1 MASKT
6 SFFIAHARFCFPTHA
21 LARSISVIMIVLFG
35 SLAWA
40 PAPSLSAV
48 TLPPGFADFPV
59 ATGLASPTA
68 MAIAPD
74 GRIFVCEQEG
84 RLRVI
89 KNGALLPTPFV
100 SISVDPEGERGL
112 LGVAFDPDFATNQF
126 VYVYY
131 TTSTSPVHNRVSRFT
146 AGGDVAAPG
155 SEVLILHLG
164 NLVSGAVAHNGG
176 ALHFGRDGKLYVA
189 VGDNQGPENSQSFSS
204 LHGKLLRINSDGTIP
219 SDNPFYNSASGNN
232 RAIWAL
238 GLRNPFTFAIQ
249 PGTGRVF
256 INDVGFG
263 SYEEINDGIAGANY
277 GWPICEGACSPP
289 NPAFRD
295 PIYAYPNTA
304 PNCAITGG
312 AFYNPVTARFPSTYV
327 GKYFFADYCGG
338 WIKLLDPATNTVSD
352 FATISTSAVMVD
364 LDVSTDGDLYYL
376 KRGGGGEVRRIAY
389 TATQSPVIGQHP
401 ANSRVTA
408 GQSATFS
415 VSASGTP
422 PFGYQWQRDGVA
434 VSGATSATYT
444 IASTT
449 LADNGARFRCV
460 VGNSFGT
467 ATSNEATLTVTSNQP
482 PVAAITTPV
491 AGATYQGG
499 QTIAYSGTGS
509 DPETGNL
516 PASAF
521 TWQVDF
527 HHDTHTH
534 PHVPPT
540 SGAAGGSFVIPTTNE
555 TEVNVWYR
563 IHLTVTDPAG
573 LSHSVHRDVLPRI
586 STITLQTNPPGLAGL
601 QLTLDG
607 TPIAT
612 PTSLQSV
619 VGINRAL
626 GVVSP
631 QNVGG
636 RNYVFSSWSDGG
648 AATHTIST
656 PSADTTYTA
665 TFVAQASA
673 VTSVSAASF
682 AGAELASESIAAAF
696 GANLATA
703 TQAATTLPLPTELA
717 GTAVKVRDSAGV
729 ERFAPLFFVAPAQIN
744 YLIPPGTAAGEATVT
759 VTSNGNVAAAGVLKI
774 ALSAPGLFSANAS
787 GQGVA
792 AGVALRVR
800 GDGSR
805 AFEPI
810 AFFDSAQNRFV
821 FAPIDPGPESDQV
834 FLILFG
840 TGFRNRSSA
849 AEAAMK
855 IGGTNAEVLYA
866 GPQGDLVGL
875 DQVNVRLP
883 RSLAGRGEVDVV
895 LSLDGKT
902 ANVVK
907 LNIR

>member
-1 MASKT
+1 MDRNPRFSV
-6 SFFIAHARFCFPTHA
+6 FARCRFPDRA
-21 LARSISVIMIVLFG
+21 IRRMIPVILVVLFG

-40 PAPSLSAV
+40 PAPSLSAD
-48 TLPPGFADFPV
+48 TLPEGFADFPV
-59 ATGLASPTA
+59 ATGLAGPTA

-100 SISVDPEGERGL
+100 SISVDPGGERGL

-146 AGGDVAAPG
+146 AGSDVAAPG
-155 SEVLILHLG
+155 SEVLILHLD
-164 NLVSGAVAHNGG
+164 NLVSSADAHNGG
-176 ALHFGRDGKLYVA
+176 ALHFGRDGKLYIA
-189 VGDNQGPENSQSFSS
+189 VGDNLGPENSQSFSS
-204 LHGKLLRINSDGTIP
+204 LHGKLLRIDSDGTIP
-219 SDNPFYNSASGNN
+219 SDNPFYDSASGNN

-289 NPAFRD
+289 DPAFRD
-295 PIYAYPNTA
+295 PIYAYPNTTV
-304 PNCAITGG
+304 NCAITGG

-327 GKYFFADYCGG
+327 GKYFFADFCSG

-352 FATISTSAVMVD
+352 FATISTAAFMVD
-364 LDVSTDGDLYYL
+364 LDVSADGDLYYL
-376 KRGGGGEVRRIAY
+376 QYGGEVRRIAY

-401 ANSRVTA
+401 ANSVVTA

-422 PFGYQWQRDGVA
+422 PLSYQWQRDGTNIA
-434 VSGATSATYT
+434 GATAATYT
-444 IASTT
+444 LASTT
-449 LADNGARFRCV
+449 LADNGARFRCTV
-460 VGNSFGT
+460 SNSFGT

-491 AGATYQGG
+491 SGTSYQAG
-499 QTIAYSGTGS
+499 QTITYAGTGT

-521 TWQVDF
+521 TWKVEF

-573 LSHSVHRDVLPRI
+573 LSHSVFRDILPQV

-607 TPIAT
+607 TLIAT

-619 VGINRAL
+619 VGINRVL

-636 RNYVFSSWSDGG
+636 TNYIFGSWSDGG
-648 AATHTIST
+648 TATHTIST
-656 PSADTTYTA
+656 PAANTTYTA
-665 TFVAQASA
+665 NFVACSYTIAPSSQTITAAGGTGMAS
-673 VTSVSAASF
+673 VTAAAGCAWTATSNDAWITVT
-682 AGAELASESIAAAF
+682 AGATGSGNGSVNYSVAANAGPERAGTITIAGQAFTITQSMGCTYTIAPTSQTIAAA
-696 GANLATA
+696 GGTGTASVTAAAECAWTA
-703 TQAATTLPLPTELA
+703 TSNDTW
-717 GTAVKVRDSAGV
+717 
-729 ERFAPLFFVAPAQIN
+729 I
-744 YLIPPGTAAGEATVT
+744 TVT
-759 VTSNGNVAAAGVLKI
+759 AGATGSGNGSV
-774 ALSAPGLFSANAS
+774 S
-787 GQGVA
+787 
-792 AGVALRVR
+792 
-800 GDGSR
+800 
-805 AFEPI
+805 
-810 AFFDSAQNRFV
+810 
-821 FAPIDPGPESDQV
+821 
-834 FLILFG
+834 
-840 TGFRNRSSA
+840 
-849 AEAAMK
+849 
-855 IGGTNAEVLYA
+855 Y
-866 GPQGDLVGL
+866 
-875 DQVNVRLP
+875 
-883 RSLAGRGEVDVV
+883 
-895 LSLDGKT
+895 
-902 ANVVK
+902 
-907 LNIR
+907 